1 VKPVD
6 LASLPWWLVG
16 AFLVSIIAIV
26 AIVALR
32 GGEIKV
38 PFANIKFPT
47 PRRRGRR

>member
-1 VKPVD
+1 MKPVD
-6 LASLPWWLVG
+6 LASLPWWIVG

-26 AIVALR
+26 AIVAIR

-47 PRRRGRR
+47 RRRGRR